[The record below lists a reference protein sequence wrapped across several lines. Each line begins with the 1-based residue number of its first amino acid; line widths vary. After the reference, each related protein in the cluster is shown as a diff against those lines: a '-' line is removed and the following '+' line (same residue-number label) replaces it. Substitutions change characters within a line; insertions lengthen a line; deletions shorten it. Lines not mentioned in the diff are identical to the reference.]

1 MSDAFYKGL
10 GVAVWKGG
18 LWYVRRHS
26 GGAPRRFGAAVL
38 GAAVLGGVALALRR
52 NARAEA

>member
-10 GVAVWKGG
+10 GFAVWKSG
-18 LWYVRRHS
+18 LWYVRRTS
-26 GGAPRRFGAAVL
+26 SGAPRRLGAAMF

-52 NARAEA
+52 NARADV